1 MGSGAWLAE
10 RRQHTRIHLGLP
22 VRVHFAGEP
31 RTLTLELANVS
42 ASGCYVRTI
51 GRLPRIGQW
60 IALGFVDSNHS
71 VCTACGRTVRKD
83 DQGFALEFE
92 RTNLSFRDFLADIS
106 GPFVCAA

>member
-10 RRQHTRIHLGLP
+10 RRQHARIHLGLP

-42 ASGCYVRTI
+42 VTGCYVKTGARS
-51 GRLPRIGQW
+51 PRIGQW
-60 IALGFVDSNHS
+60 IALGFVDSNRS

-92 RTNLSFRDFLADIS
+92 RTNLSFRDFLGDIS
-106 GPFVCAA
+106 GSFVCAA